1 LFRNHEHGAVNIFNS
16 PRVVVKN
23 CTFINNTSSSFF
35 TRKAFQGNAGGLS
48 IGYNINLA
56 TPPLSTV
63 NVSTVN
69 VLVTD
74 CNFTNNSAAPLSD
87 LLASL
92 HDALSRGNFSGRG
105 GGLSIPVNI
114 IGEFSCTVNN
124 SVFVNNFAKVLGGGI
139 YIYISEET
147 ANQTY
152 VFGNNVFRMNS
163 AVFGGGLCFVGYVH
177 LLTNFHQSNIL
188 YNCTFTRNTANR
200 IGGGVFL
207 LPSFRGVGGTYV
219 RFERC
224 GFHSNS
230 AIYHGG
236 ALEVIS
242 ANHYGNRQNQI
253 PVEFVHW

>member
-16 PRVVVKN
+16 PRVEVKN

-35 TRKAFQGNAGGLS
+35 TRKAFHGNAGGLS

-56 TPPLSTV
+56 TQPLSTV
-63 NVSTVN
+63 NVT
-69 VLVTD
+69 VTD
-74 CNFTNNSAAPLSD
+74 CSFTNNSATPYSH

-114 IGEFSCTVNN
+114 TGEFNFTVNN
-124 SVFVNNFAKVLGGGI
+124 SVFVNNSAKVLGGGI
-139 YIYISEET
+139 YVYISNIT
-147 ANQTY
+147 SNQTY

-163 AVFGGGLCFVGYVH
+163 AVFGGGLCFVSDVRS
-177 LLTNFHQSNIL
+177 LTNFHQNNSL
-188 YNCTFTRNTANR
+188 YNCTFTNNTANR

-207 LPSFRGVGGTYV
+207 IPSFHGFGTYV

-230 AIYHGG
+230 AMYHGG
-236 ALEVIS
+236 AIKVIS
-242 ANHYGNRQNQI
+242 DNHYGNRQNQI
-253 PVEFVHW
+253 PVEFVQW